1 VIKAEEAA
9 KLYNTMRNNQAHEID
24 HEVQP
29 KYWLHP
35 ADTVRITNQE
45 DEHAIQIFTDGS
57 KSEHRVGVGIAIFIQ
72 NKLEHQLR

>member
-9 KLYNTMRNNQAHEID
+9 TLNNLMRKSQVHNIA

-35 ADTVRITNQE
+35 ADSESLNKKTNTQYNYLQAVTRE
-45 DEHAIQIFTDGS
+45 STG
-57 KSEHRVGVGIAIFIQ
+57 
-72 NKLEHQLR
+72 LERA